1 MTPDGWDA
9 GLDSL
14 LRECHRRLSTGKPVT
29 SVRLRRLDRTEQD
42 AIADLLGLAS
52 LPSAGATVR
61 LEEVAAAVEQLSGV
75 SLREALV
82 HRYGPIGDR
91 VADRAQAADARAA
104 LWSWLRGHPVVSS
117 RELARWARDVEAGG
131 VRGSVDAMQSNL
143 ERALAVLDALPSTGE
158 PLPVLAGRTLNDTHA
173 LDPGSAVA
181 TLVLGALAMEREV
194 PRPQRAAERRALWQ
208 SVGVADDV
216 LSSTVLVAGFAAVGN
231 TAADRMCRLGH
242 VDGRAVSLTLA
253 DLQEGAPALPRAG
266 IVRIVENPAVLWLAV
281 STLGPGV
288 PPMVCTSGWPS
299 TAGMRLLNGLAQGGN
314 ELRYHGDL
322 DGEGVRIAGHIMAET
337 GALPWRM
344 DALEYRAHV
353 ADHGAPVGRV
363 TPAPWDEEL
372 APAMVERGV
381 AVLEET
387 VWEVL
392 LGDLRASGPGLT
404 DQ

>member
-1 MTPDGWDA
+1 MTADGWDA

-29 SVRLRRLDRTEQD
+29 SVRLGPVDRLEQD
-42 AIADLLGLAS
+42 AIADLLGLAR
-52 LPSAGATVR
+52 LPSAGSSVR
-61 LEEVAAAVEQLSGV
+61 LTDVAVAVERLSGV
-75 SLREALV
+75 PLSETLV
-82 HRYGPIGDR
+82 HKYGPIGDR

-104 LWSWLRGHPVVSS
+104 LWEWLRGHPVVHS
-117 RELARWARDVEAGG
+117 RNLARWARDVEAGG
-131 VRGSVDAMQSNL
+131 VRGSVDAMRTNL
-143 ERALAVLDALPSTGE
+143 ERALTVLGALPSTGE

-173 LDPGSAVA
+173 LDPGSPVA
-181 TLVLGALAMEREV
+181 TLVLGALAVDREV
-194 PRPQRAAERRALWQ
+194 ERPQRAAERRALWQ

-231 TAADRMCRLGH
+231 AAADRMCRLGH
-242 VDGRAVSLTLA
+242 TDGRAVSLTLA
-253 DLQEGAPALPRAG
+253 DLQEGAPALPRTG
-266 IVRIVENPAVLWLAV
+266 VVRIVENPAVLWLAV
-281 STLGPGV
+281 TAFGTNV

-299 TAGMRLLNGLAQGGN
+299 TAGMRLLNGLAKSGN

-322 DGEGVRIAGHIMAET
+322 DGEGVRIAAHVVAET

-353 ADHGAPVGRV
+353 AEHGAPVGRV
-363 TPAPWDEEL
+363 TPAPWDGEL

-392 LGDLRASGPGLT
+392 LGDLSTGDPGRADP
-404 DQ
+404 